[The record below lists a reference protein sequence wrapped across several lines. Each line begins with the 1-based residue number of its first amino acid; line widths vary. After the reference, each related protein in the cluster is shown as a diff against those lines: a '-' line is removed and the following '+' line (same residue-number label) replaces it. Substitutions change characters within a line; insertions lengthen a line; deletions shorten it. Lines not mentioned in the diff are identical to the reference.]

1 MITYFLK
8 LALITVRTKE
18 RVNISDSHL
27 KSRQTPSPLESRN
40 HTRLKAMCEI
50 KNPFKI
56 KDEDNSQK
64 HAYKY

>member
-8 LALITVRTKE
+8 LALITVRAKV
-18 RVNISDSHL
+18 RVRISDSHL
-27 KSRQTPSPLESRN
+27 KIRQTLPLESRN